1 MMKYV
6 TINAYTMGLVF
17 KKGAY
22 KKALSEGN
30 YWLMPSENLQ
40 QFDMTKPFVSPVHLD
55 ILLKDESLTNQL
67 EIIEVQDN
75 EIVLQYENGLF
86 KTVLTAGRYAFWKG
100 IITYN
105 FVRIDT
111 SKIEITEEIPS
122 NILVNKL
129 GAYIRAYT
137 VESHEKAL
145 LFVNGKYERLLE
157 GGTYYWWK
165 NNITI
170 HIAKIDTRQMQ
181 IELSGQEILTKD
193 KASLRINFYAQYKV
207 TDIIKAALE
216 NKDHEKQLYVL
227 VQLALREFVGTLTL
241 DELLE
246 KKESL
251 APAILTTLST
261 KTSSLGVEVLNC
273 GIRDII
279 LPGEM
284 REIMNQVLVAE
295 KKAQANII
303 MRREETASTRSLLNT
318 AKLMEENEMLFKLK
332 EMEYVEKIADKIN
345 NISISGGGQFL
356 EQMKAMFSPVK

>member
-1 MMKYV
+1 MKYV
-6 TINAYTMGLVF
+6 AINAYTIGLVF

-22 KKALSEGN
+22 KKAITEGN
-30 YWLMPSENLQ
+30 HWLMPYESIE

-55 ILLKDESLTNQL
+55 ILLKDESLTTQL

-86 KTVLTAGRYAFWKG
+86 KNVLTAGRYAFWKSVVN
-100 IITYN
+100 YK
-105 FVRIDT
+105 FVRADL
-111 SKIEITEEIPS
+111 SKIDITEDIS
-122 NILVNKL
+122 VSILTAKL

-145 LFVNGKYERLLE
+145 LFINGKFERLLE

-170 HIAKIDTRQMQ
+170 HIAKIDTRQTQ

-207 TDIIKAALE
+207 TDVVKAALE

-227 VQLALREFVGTLTL
+227 VQLALREFVGTMSL

-246 KKESL
+246 KKENL
-251 APAILTTLST
+251 APAILEALST
-261 KTSSLGVEVLNC
+261 KTTSLGVEVLNC

-345 NISISGGGQFL
+345 TISVSGGGHLL
-356 EQMKAMFSPVK
+356 EQMKAIFSPVK

>member
-1 MMKYV
+1 MKYV
-6 TINAYTMGLVF
+6 TINAHTMGLIF
-17 KKGAY
+17 RNGAY
-22 KKALSEGN
+22 KKTLSEGN
-30 YWLMPSENLQ
+30 HWLMPFENLQ
-40 QFDMTKPFVSPVHLD
+40 QFDMTQPFVSPVHLD
-55 ILLKDESLTNQL
+55 ILLKDEIMKSQL

-75 EIVLQYENGLF
+75 EIVLRYEDGLF
-86 KTVLTAGRYAFWKG
+86 KTVLTAGKYAFWKE
-100 IITYN
+100 IIKYK

-111 SKIEITEEIPS
+111 SKIEITEEIPL

-137 VESHEKAL
+137 VESHENAL
-145 LFVNGKYERLLE
+145 LFVNGKFEQLLE

-165 NNITI
+165 NSISI
-170 HIAKIDTRQMQ
+170 HIAKIDTRQIQ

-207 TDIIKAALE
+207 MDIVKAALE

-227 VQLALREFVGTLTL
+227 IQLALREFVATFTL

-251 APAILTTLST
+251 APAILTALSS
-261 KTSSLGVEVLNC
+261 KTTSLGVEVLNC

-284 REIMNQVLVAE
+284 REIMNQVLIAE

-332 EMEYVEKIADKIN
+332 EMEYVEKISDKIN
-345 NISISGGGQFL
+345 NISVSGGGQFL
-356 EQMKAMFSPVK
+356 EQMKQIFSPIK

>member
-1 MMKYV
+1 MKYV

-22 KKALSEGN
+22 KKAITEGN
-30 YWLMPSENLQ
+30 HWLMPYESIQ

-55 ILLKDESLTNQL
+55 ILLKDESLTTQL

-86 KTVLTAGRYAFWKG
+86 KNILTAGRYAFWKSVVN
-100 IITYN
+100 YK
-105 FVRIDT
+105 FVRADL
-111 SKIEITEEIPS
+111 SKIDITEDIS
-122 NILVNKL
+122 VSILTTKL
-129 GAYIRAYT
+129 GVYIRAYT

-145 LFVNGKYERLLE
+145 LFINGKFERLLE

-170 HIAKIDTRQMQ
+170 HIAKIDIRQTQ

-207 TDIIKAALE
+207 TDVVKAALE

-227 VQLALREFVGTLTL
+227 VQLSLREFVGTMSL

-246 KKESL
+246 KKENL
-251 APAILTTLST
+251 APAILEALST
-261 KTSSLGVEVLNC
+261 KTTSLGVEVLNC

-332 EMEYVEKIADKIN
+332 EMEYVEKIAEKIN
-345 NISISGGGQFL
+345 NISVSGGGHLL
-356 EQMKAMFSPVK
+356 EQMKAIFIPVK

>member
-1 MMKYV
+1 MKYV

-22 KKALSEGN
+22 KKAITEGN
-30 YWLMPSENLQ
+30 HWLMPYESIQ

-55 ILLKDESLTNQL
+55 ILLKDESLTTQL
-67 EIIEVQDN
+67 EIVEVQDN

-86 KTVLTAGRYAFWKG
+86 RNVLTAGRYAFWKSVVN
-100 IITYN
+100 YK
-105 FVRIDT
+105 FVRADL
-111 SKIEITEEIPS
+111 SKIDITEDIAVS
-122 NILVNKL
+122 ILTAKL
-129 GAYIRAYT
+129 GSYIRAYT

-145 LFVNGKYERLLE
+145 LFINGKFERLLE

-170 HIAKIDTRQMQ
+170 HIAKIDTRQTQ

-207 TDIIKAALE
+207 TDVVKAALE

-227 VQLALREFVGTLTL
+227 VQLALREFVGTMSL

-246 KKESL
+246 KKENL
-251 APAILTTLST
+251 APAILEALSAKTT
-261 KTSSLGVEVLNC
+261 SLGVEVLNC

-345 NISISGGGQFL
+345 TISVSGGGHLL
-356 EQMKAMFSPVK
+356 EQMKAIFSPVK

>member
-6 TINAYTMGLVF
+6 TINAHTMGLIF
-17 KKGAY
+17 RNGAY

-30 YWLMPSENLQ
+30 HWLMPFENLQ
-40 QFDMTKPFVSPVHLD
+40 QFDMTQPFISPVHLD
-55 ILLKDESLTNQL
+55 ILLKDEIMKSQL

-75 EIVLQYENGLF
+75 EIVLRYEDGLF
-86 KTVLTAGRYAFWKG
+86 KSVLTAGRYAFWKG
-100 IITYN
+100 VITHK
-105 FVRIDT
+105 FVRVDT
-111 SKIEITEEIPS
+111 NKIEITEEIPL

-145 LFVNGKYERLLE
+145 LFVNGKFEQLLE

-207 TDIIKAALE
+207 TDIVKAALE
-216 NKDHEKQLYVL
+216 NKDHEKQLYIL

-261 KTSSLGVEVLNC
+261 KTTSLGMEVLNC

-284 REIMNQVLVAE
+284 REIMNQVLIAE

-332 EMEYVEKIADKIN
+332 EMEYVEKISDKIN
-345 NISISGGGQFL
+345 NISVSGGGQFL
-356 EQMKAMFSPVK
+356 EQMKQMFSPIK